1 MNSLDGSEEIHQE
14 NDGANKSNKSEP
26 RLIDEDLTGITRIEE
41 RRGGQIFNERV
52 RVVLPSRRSFRR
64 ISTGLLE
71 ATELSQAPQGG
82 AAKFFYNVKRA
93 LIGAPLATAQQE
105 HERLTKFKALAVLSS
120 DAISS
125 VAYATEA
132 ILITLVAAGSGVLG

>member
-1 MNSLDGSEEIHQE
+1 V
-14 NDGANKSNKSEP
+14 
-26 RLIDEDLTGITRIEE
+26 RL
-41 RRGGQIFNERV
+41 V
-52 RVVLPSRRSFRR
+52 RPKHSSFRR

-71 ATELSQAPQGG
+71 ATEETEGPRNTLERIIYPL
-82 AAKFFYNVKRA
+82 KRF
-93 LIGAPLATAQQE
+93 LIGSPLTTTQAE

-132 ILITLVAAGSGVLG
+132 ILISLIVAGSGVLHPSSSQSQ